1 MEIAVTVA
9 DDLRIEHPGVLEH
22 RRPGPEVLSGQ
33 IEAYLLEMSLF
44 DNLLRKTVVEGQG
57 LQTDISR
64 ILEISVIRE
73 CEGTCSTVGSSVG
86 LARPIRV
93 L

>member
-44 DNLLRKTVVEGQG
+44 DNLLRKTVVEGQC
-57 LQTDISR
+57 LETDIGS
-64 ILEISVIRE
+64 ILEISVVRE
-73 CEGTCSTVGSSVG
+73 CKGACCTVGRSVG
-86 LARPIRV
+86 LTRPIRV